1 MVASNKLMSTLG
13 QNAPAIAAEL
23 QATLEEAR
31 ATLASLKA
39 TTSTDG
45 EIGNELYNALTEIS
59 AAARSIRVMSEYL
72 ERHPEA
78 LLKGKSGN
86 P

>member
-1 MVASNKLMSTLG
+1 MA
-13 QNAPAIAAEL
+13 
-23 QATLEEAR
+23 
-31 ATLASLKA
+31 
-39 TTSTDG
+39 STDG
-45 EIGNELYNALTEIS
+45 EIGNELYNALAEIT

-78 LLKGKSGN
+78 LIKGKAGN

>member
-1 MVASNKLMSTLG
+1 MASTNELVGTLG
-13 QNAPAIAAEL
+13 QNAPALASEL
-23 QATLEEAR
+23 QATIEEAH
-31 ATLASLKA
+31 ATLSSIRAMA
-39 TTSTDG
+39 STDG
-45 EIGNELYNALTEIS
+45 EIGNELYNALVEIT

-78 LLKGKSGN
+78 LIKGKGN